1 VNSPLSNPT
10 VVAGRFAHLARG
22 PSLEPGYV
30 VPAVITTTA
39 SSDFRSTLRR
49 FPGPLVID
57 VVAAGHRRLATCGL
71 VLAGVETDLSS
82 SEDNLLAIPS
92 PLRREVPGH
101 PLQDPWCRP
110 WSSPF
115 GERLDSSCSAMTAD
129 RCNDAAGFT

>member
-1 VNSPLSNPT
+1 VDSPWAIPRSSLVS
-10 VVAGRFAHLARG
+10 FAHLARG
-22 PSLEPGYV
+22 SSLEPGYV
-30 VPAVITTTA
+30 VPVVITTTS

-71 VLAGVETDLSS
+71 VLASVETDLSS
-82 SEDNLLAIPS
+82 SGDNLLAIPS

-101 PLQDPWCRP
+101 PLQVPWCRP
-110 WSSPF
+110 WSSPL